1 MMKHMLQPTAS
12 RTYSS
17 GMTRPQHEY
26 ILGTHDA
33 ERDRLERQHALWLDE
48 VRHAWRSAGITRGSR
63 VLDLGC
69 GPGLSIDSL
78 LAEVGPEG
86 RVAGLEISP
95 DYVAQ
100 ARECAAMHGR
110 RRPGHETDIR
120 TFDLTAAPLPDDLR
134 ERFDATWCRW
144 VCMWVVDPAAIVAA
158 ARDALVPGG
167 RAVFH
172 EYVCYETYALH
183 PHGPRVREFVER
195 AMQSYATEGGDP
207 NVGRQLPT
215 LLADAGME
223 VTSIRPI
230 ARTARPSEP
239 LWHWP
244 AGFLRTYSHRLV
256 DLGLADAAWV
266 SELLAEVAGAEAL
279 GDGGG
284 AFFQAPTVLEV
295 VATKA

>member
-1 MMKHMLQPTAS
+1 MS
-12 RTYSS
+12 R
-17 GMTRPQHEY
+17 PDHEY
-26 ILGTHDA
+26 VLGTHDV
-33 ERDRLERQHALWLDE
+33 ERDRLATQHALWLDE
-48 VRHAWRSAGITRGSR
+48 VRHAWRAAGITRGSR

-100 ARECAAMHGR
+100 AKELAQRHGR

-120 TFDLTAAPLPDDLR
+120 TFDLTGAPLPADMR
-134 ERFDATWCRW
+134 GQFDATWCRW
-144 VCMWVVDPAAIVAA
+144 VCMWVNNPAAIVAA

-183 PHGPRVREFVER
+183 PHGPRTREFVQR
-195 AMQSYATEGGDP
+195 AVKSYATEGGNP
-207 NVGRQLPT
+207 NIGRELPT
-215 LLADAGME
+215 LLSDAGME
-223 VTSIRPI
+223 VTSVRPI

-239 LWHWP
+239 LWNWP
-244 AGFLRTYSHRLV
+244 AGFIRTYGPRLA
-256 DLGLADAAWV
+256 DMGYADAAWV
-266 SELLAEVAGAEAL
+266 AELLAEVEGAAAL
-279 GDGGG
+279 GDDGG
-284 AFFQAPTVLEV
+284 AFFLAPTVLEV
-295 VATKA
+295 VATKR